1 MEPRFKK
8 LKRSF
13 YGWSVNGC
21 TPLNQSPQDRLT
33 NLISIASTDVPIVEM
48 RRGGGLVDG
57 QRAVL
62 GMSLSSWCP
71 ILGARPS
78 CLCGSRPGDA
88 KWWAGVAEVASI
100 SPGCRSQKTLARA
113 CSQGMGSDAT
123 AMGERCWAL
132 EGFSMVLKNIL
143 TMDCDGRWLLITQ
156 ALFLFVWIYFSCLYR
171 IFSVCFSLYRLC
183 QYLYWCE
190 SAWFRLLPPWLL
202 NLSYFHASLGHSWSI
217 DQPGDLFGT
226 TVTL

>member
-8 LKRSF
+8 IKGSF

-33 NLISIASTDVPIVEM
+33 NFISIASTDVSMVEM

-62 GMSLSSWCP
+62 GMSLPSWFP
-71 ILGARPS
+71 VLGAGSS

-88 KWWAGVAEVASI
+88 QWWAGVAEVASI
-100 SPGCRSQKTLARA
+100 SPGCRSQKALART
-113 CSQGMGSDAT
+113 CSQGMGADST

-132 EGFSMVLKNIL
+132 VAISIVLKKNIL
-143 TMDCDGRWLLITQ
+143 TIGCDGRWLLITQ
-156 ALFLFVWIYFSCLYR
+156 TLLLFVWICFLILIACLV
-171 IFSVCFSLYRLC
+171 F
-183 QYLYWCE
+183 
-190 SAWFRLLPPWLL
+190 
-202 NLSYFHASLGHSWSI
+202 ASLCIVYVGVCIDVSLHDSI
-217 DQPGDLFGT
+217 CCFHDC
-226 TVTL
+226 